1 MLFNSLKFLI
11 FFPSVVFIYFLIPH
25 RFRWFWLLA
34 TSCIFYMAFVPMY
47 ILILFGTIV
56 IDYFAGILIEQT
68 TGTKKKASLILSLI
82 ANIGVLCV
90 FKYYNF
96 FIENFEMLFSAF
108 NVSLNLPLLTILLPI
123 GLSFHTFQAMSY
135 TIEVY
140 RGNHRAERHFGIY
153 ALYVMFFPQLVAGP
167 IERPQN
173 MLHQFHE
180 KHFLI
185 PQNVLDGIRQMLW
198 GFFKKVVIAD
208 RLSLYVDPVFNN
220 YQDYHFL
227 NLIIASVFF
236 AFQIY
241 ADFSGYSDIALG
253 SARIMGFNLM
263 INFDRPFASKNVTEY
278 WRKWHISLSSWLK
291 DYLYTPIALNRR
303 NWGVAGILF
312 ALVITMMISGL
323 WHGAAWTFV
332 IYGSIQGSAIC
343 LELLTKKF
351 RKQLSK
357 KTPSVIYNNLSILL
371 TFSFTCFC
379 LIFFRA
385 HNISGA
391 FGMIENIFSFNT
403 SRAYSWVIGT
413 GELTFNEFSW
423 IISVFSLLFLF
434 ISEKFT
440 SPDLLSL
447 NKFPKTDI
455 AISIV
460 VFTLILT
467 CGIFNQSSFI
477 YFQF

>member
-1 MLFNSLKFLI
+1 MLFNSLKFLF
-11 FFPSVVFIYFLIPH
+11 FFPAVVFIYFLIPH

-34 TSCIFYMAFVPMY
+34 ASCVFYMTFVPVY

-56 IDYFAGILIEQT
+56 IDYFAGILIEET
-68 TGTKKKASLILSLI
+68 TGTKKKASLVLSLI

-96 FIENFEMLFSAF
+96 FTENFEVLFSAL
-108 NVSLNLPLLTILLPI
+108 NISLNLPLLSILLPI

-140 RGNHRAERHFGIY
+140 RGNHKAERHFGIY

-185 PQNVLDGIRQMLW
+185 PKNVLDGIRLMLW

-303 NWGVAGILF
+303 NWGIAGILF
-312 ALVITMMISGL
+312 ALIITMMISGL
-323 WHGAAWTFV
+323 WHGAAWTFI

-357 KTPSVIYNNLSILL
+357 KIPSIIYTNFSILL

-385 HNISGA
+385 PNIDSA

-403 SRAYSWVIGT
+403 AHPCSWIIGT
-413 GELTFNEFSW
+413 GEISFNNFSW
-423 IISVFSLLFLF
+423 IVSIFSLLLLF
-434 ISEKFT
+434 ITEKFT
-440 SPDLLSL
+440 YPDMKSL
-447 NKFPKTDI
+447 NQYPRLDLI
-455 AISIV
+455 IGVA
-460 VFTLILT
+460 VFTLIIT

>member
-1 MLFNSLKFLI
+1 MLFNSLRFLV
-11 FFPSVVFIYFLIPH
+11 FFPVVVFIYFLIPH
-25 RFRWFWLLA
+25 RFRWFWLLV
-34 TSCIFYMAFVPMY
+34 TSCLFYMAFVPMY

-56 IDYFAGILIEQT
+56 IDYFAGIVIEKNTGGKKRAALI
-68 TGTKKKASLILSLI
+68 ISLI
-82 ANIGVLCV
+82 ANIGILCV

-96 FIENFEMLFSAF
+96 FVENFEVLFAT
-108 NVSLNLPLLTILLPI
+108 LNIPFKLPLLSILLPI

-140 RGNHRAERHFGIY
+140 RGNQMAERHFGVY

-173 MLHQFHE
+173 MIHQFHE

-185 PQNVLDGIRQMLW
+185 PQNVLDGIRQILW

-220 YQDYHFL
+220 YSDYHYI
-227 NLIIASVFF
+227 NIIIASVFF

-253 SARIMGFNLM
+253 TARIMGFNLM

-303 NWGVAGILF
+303 NWGIVGILF

-323 WHGAAWTFV
+323 WHGAAWTFI
-332 IYGSIQGSAIC
+332 IYGSIQGTAIC
-343 LELLTKKF
+343 LELLTKKI
-351 RKQLSK
+351 RKHLSK
-357 KTPSVIYNNLSILL
+357 KIPSIIYNNLSIVL
-371 TFSFTCFC
+371 TFAFTCFC

-385 HNISGA
+385 HTLPDA
-391 FGMIENIFSFNT
+391 FGMINNIFSLNN
-403 SRAYSWVIGT
+403 SNQYKWVVGA
-413 GELTFNEFSW
+413 GELTFNQFSW
-423 IISVFSLLFLF
+423 TISGFCLLLLF
-434 ISEKFT
+434 ITEKFT
-440 SPDLLSL
+440 SPDLKSL
-447 NKFPKTDI
+447 NKFPRIDI
-455 AISIV
+455 SLGII
-460 VFTLILT
+460 VFTLILI
-467 CGIFNQSSFI
+467 GGVFNQSSFI